1 MATTN
6 IQTFSGDVEVTSNI
20 LMSGEVFIKANDG
33 NGKVG
38 IGLNAGSNNQGTQA
52 IAVGYEA
59 GQTSQGTSAVAVG
72 NLAGQ
77 TDQGLFATALGV
89 SAEIAPPSQWGETAQ
104 SANARCGERLGLYLS
119 RQRRCRCGSTW
130 RVYTAQGSYATAV
143 GTECG

>member
-59 GQTSQGTSAVAVG
+59 GLSNQGTSATAVG

-89 SAEIAPPSQWGETAQ
+89 SAGRSNQGS
-104 SANARCGERLGLYLS
+104 SAIGRGERLGLYLS
-119 RQRRCRCGSTW
+119 RQRRCRCG
-130 RVYTAQGSYATAV
+130 VLG
-143 GTECG
+143 G